1 MSTAAVAK
9 PSSAPSAL
17 PVLPEPVY
25 PSVLLSSVE
34 WATYLQLRDQP
45 ANCHVRMTYDCGRL
59 ELMSP
64 VSRRHERVHR
74 LLSRMVDAWTEE
86 RNIPMSSGGS
96 TTLRREDLGRGTEPD
111 SSFHLATE
119 TAVRAVD
126 DLVLPESPPPDLVI
140 EADFASSSIPRL
152 PIYAALGVPE
162 VWQWHR
168 DTLRLR
174 CLVAG
179 DYQDATASRVLPGFP
194 VGVAVEL
201 LTARHTLDETTL
213 LRRFRQQVRQLP
225 TAGETA

>member
-1 MSTAAVAK
+1 MTTTTVVAPRALVPPPTCDDAA
-9 PSSAPSAL
+9 SSG
-17 PVLPEPVY
+17 
-25 PSVLLSSVE
+25 VLLSSVD

-45 ANCHVRMTYDCGRL
+45 ANRHVRMTYDRGRL

-64 VSRRHERVHR
+64 VSRRHERVHL
-74 LLSRMVDAWTEE
+74 LLSQMVHVWTEE
-86 RNIPMSSGGS
+86 RNIPRLSGGS

-119 TAVRAVD
+119 AAVRAVD

-168 DTLRLR
+168 DTLRVR
-174 CLVAG
+174 CLVEGA
-179 DYQDATASRVLPGFP
+179 YQEQTTSRVLPGFP
-194 VGVAVEL
+194 MSLAIEL
-201 LTARHTLDETTL
+201 LTARHTLDETAL

-225 TAGETA
+225 SAGETA